1 MSLKINQLPQM
12 EKHEKTEAIVY
23 GGSAWDEF
31 AAMQISSA
39 GDIYI
44 CGNTKGYLAASHA
57 GGLVGKGHGS
67 QTAAVL
73 L

>member
-1 MSLKINQLPQM
+1 M
-12 EKHEKTEAIVY
+12 EKTEAIVY

-57 GGLVGKGHGS
+57 GGLVWQGAWIPKGCS
-67 QTAAVL
+67 SIIKFNWDIL
-73 L
+73 IMR